1 MTKEEEII
9 FIDKV
14 KESILPFALN
24 MTDDQIRSI
33 IANVEKN
40 NPDLPNGFASMLFEQ
55 VIVYKH
61 NSYSK
66 R

>member
-1 MTKEEEII
+1 
-9 FIDKV
+9 
-14 KESILPFALN
+14 

-61 NSYSK
+61 NSYAK